1 MSGSLLQMCWEF
13 FKTGLFAVGGGLA
26 TLPFLYDM
34 AARFDWFT
42 EEELANMLAVAES
55 TPGPMGVNMATYA
68 GMTAYGIGGAVL
80 ATVSLVF
87 PSVVVI
93 ILISMFLERFRS
105 SRLVDDAFRG
115 LRPASVGLVA
125 AACVQVLQVAL
136 LNTDVLETA
145 GAALLSVL
153 NWKAI
158 AVFIVLFILYR
169 LKKNWHPIVFVAIG
183 AAAGILLGM

>member
-145 GAALLSVL
+145 GATLLSVL

>member
-136 LNTDVLETA
+136 INTDVLETA
-145 GAALLSVL
+145 GAALLSVF

>member
-145 GAALLSVL
+145 GAALLSIF

>member
-136 LNTDVLETA
+136 INTDVLETA
-145 GAALLSVL
+145 GAALLSIF

-158 AVFIVLFILYR
+158 AVFVVLFILYR

>member
-136 LNTDVLETA
+136 INTDVLETA
-145 GAALLSVL
+145 GAALLSIF